1 MSKKVLNID
10 WKSIQGAAVKKR
22 ILKLSKNDE
31 DIFPCPVN
39 TCLHL
44 GFKSD
49 RGARKHINTM
59 HPWYLY
65 FNQQPSINK
74 SEFLTEEKQR
84 RKSTTHN
91 IPAYSLK
98 EGMGKEFLDWL
109 KTPCGG
115 GKSAKQAVQSG
126 RRAMKFLMA
135 SLGDTEVDKGVSD
148 EFIDCC
154 LGSPSIVI
162 NFFKVVTED
171 WKISSSAALNYMK
184 SISDLMDWRKASGV
198 TDDVLRSFTMSEV
211 YIRRGK
217 ENLSKQKKLEY
228 SRNLD
233 LEQLICR
240 QSWATVEEM
249 EKVIPYHTPRYKH
262 VLDLCKA
269 ENSSP
274 NVSQLAFAT
283 RFIST
288 FLFLRVKC
296 SRPMTYQYITLQ
308 MIEEAKANGG
318 YIDQTAFKT
327 EKQYAFD
334 TIILS
339 AEVMQ
344 IIDSYVS
351 FVRPKMRPSCNYL
364 LLTTNG
370 KQYSALGS
378 AMSILVHQA
387 IEKYVNPTRYRQ
399 IIESESAERLSTEEM
414 KAISADQ
421 KHSSYV
427 AKRIYQKKLSR
438 DVAVQGKTCMRKIT
452 GHQGDEHTKEMANLI
467 TDDSSPEMMQ
477 LADDSDALSAD
488 GDVQGVAVRVV
499 TSDEVEEVLSVLNL
513 TALDTKEEEEE
524 DDEEEADVPVADA
537 DNPAVSDRSPSVFID
552 CSTID
557 TGTRDR
563 ADSVS
568 NESNPGPSTS
578 RHSTRTR
585 RSAEAVMPQCSDMSV
600 EVKKENASD
609 NINLGLVQKRFSLEE
624 DAVLKE
630 GIKKHGL
637 GKWSIMLKD
646 TSLKFHP
653 ARTRDSIR
661 VRADTLGLTK
671 GKKKKKKGNK
681 TI

>member
-1 MSKKVLNID
+1 
-10 WKSIQGAAVKKR
+10 
-22 ILKLSKNDE
+22 
-31 DIFPCPVN
+31 
-39 TCLHL
+39 
-44 GFKSD
+44 
-49 RGARKHINTM
+49 M

-65 FNQQPSINK
+65 FDQQPLINK
-74 SEFLTEEKQR
+74 TEFLAKDKQK

-115 GKSAKQAVQSG
+115 GKSAKQGVQSG

-135 SLGDTEVDKGVSD
+135 SLGDTEVDKSVSD

-184 SISDLMDWRKASGV
+184 SINDLMDWRKASGV
-198 TDDVLRSFTMSEV
+198 TDDVLRSFTASEV

-249 EKVIPYHTPRYKH
+249 EQVIPYHAPRYKY

-274 NVSQLAFAT
+274 GVSQLAFAT
-283 RFIST
+283 RFITT

-296 SRPMTYQYITLQ
+296 TRPMTYQYITLQ
-308 MIEEAKANGG
+308 MIEEAKTNGG

-334 TIILS
+334 TVILS
-339 AEVMQ
+339 EEVLQ
-344 IIDSYVS
+344 IIDSYVEH
-351 FVRPKMRPSCNYL
+351 VRPKMSPSCKYL

-427 AKRIYQKKLSR
+427 ARRIYQKKLSR
-438 DVAVQGKTCMRKIT
+438 DVAVQGKTCMKKIT
-452 GHQGDEHTKEMANLI
+452 GNQRDEHTKEMASMVS
-467 TDDSSPEMMQ
+467 DDSSPEVVQM
-477 LADDSDALSAD
+477 AEDDVPLEDD
-488 GDVQGVAVRVV
+488 GDVADNGTAPMV
-499 TSDEVEEVLSVLNL
+499 TSDDVEEVLSVLSL
-513 TALDTKEEEEE
+513 TGLDTKEEE
-524 DDEEEADVPVADA
+524 DEEEEEANLVIESKTELTS
-537 DNPAVSDRSPSVFID
+537 VSID
-552 CSTID
+552 CRTES
-557 TGTRDR
+557 RV
-563 ADSVS
+563 DSVS
-568 NESNPGPSTS
+568 TGVSKPGPSSS

-585 RSAEAVMPQCSDMSV
+585 RKAQSDMPQCSDLSV
-600 EVKKENASD
+600 EIKKEFAED
-609 NINLGLVQKRFSLEE
+609 EVDRGLVQKRFSPEE
-624 DAVLKE
+624 DSVLKE

-637 GKWSIMLKD
+637 GKWSVMLKD
-646 TSLKFHP
+646 KTLNFHP

-661 VRADTLGLTK
+661 VRADTLGLSK
-671 GKKKKKKGNK
+671 QKNKKKKSKNTTKKSE
-681 TI
+681 

>member
-1 MSKKVLNID
+1 MSKKVLNVD
-10 WKSIQGAAVKKR
+10 WKSVQGAAVKKR
-22 ILKLSKNDE
+22 ILKLSKNNE
-31 DIFPCPVN
+31 GIFLCPVIA
-39 TCLHL
+39 CLHL

-49 RGARKHINTM
+49 RGLRKHINTM

-65 FNQQPSINK
+65 FDQQPLINK
-74 SEFLTEEKQR
+74 NEHRAEDNEK
-84 RKSTTHN
+84 RKSTTHH
-91 IPAYSLK
+91 IPAYSLT

-115 GKSAKQAVQSG
+115 GKSAKQAVQAG

-135 SLGDTEVDKGVSD
+135 SLGDTEVDKSVSE

-162 NFFKVVTED
+162 NFFKTVTEH

-184 SISDLMDWRKASGV
+184 SINDLMDWRKASGV
-198 TDDVLRSFTMSEV
+198 TDDVLRSFTVTEV

-249 EKVIPYHTPRYKH
+249 EQVIPYHTPRYKY
-262 VLDLCKA
+262 VLELCKA
-269 ENSSP
+269 PNSSP
-274 NVSQLAFAT
+274 SVSQLAFAT
-283 RFIST
+283 RFMST

-296 SRPMTYQYITLQ
+296 TRPMTYQYITLK
-308 MIEEAKANGG
+308 MIEEAKTNGG

-327 EKQYAFD
+327 EKQYMFD
-334 TIILS
+334 TVILS
-339 AEVMQ
+339 DEVMQ

-351 FVRPKMRPSCNYL
+351 FVRPKMSPSCNYL

-399 IIESESAERLSTEEM
+399 IIESESAERLTTEEM

-438 DVAVQGKTCMRKIT
+438 DIAHQGKTCMEKIR
-452 GHQGDEHTKEMANLI
+452 GNQGEEHTKEMANLVSE
-467 TDDSSPEMMQ
+467 DSSLDIVRMEEVGDPQ
-477 LADDSDALSAD
+477 THSCD
-488 GDVQGVAVRVV
+488 GTDKGGSHLV
-499 TSDEVEEVLSVLNL
+499 TNDEVEEVLSVLSL
-513 TALDTKEEEEE
+513 TELETKEEEEE
-524 DDEEEADVPVADA
+524 EVHSKTISSEVTLSVDSSPGIRSESDSIQTGVAD
-537 DNPAVSDRSPSVFID
+537 
-552 CSTID
+552 
-557 TGTRDR
+557 
-563 ADSVS
+563 
-568 NESNPGPSTS
+568 PGPSTS
-578 RHSTRTR
+578 GHCTRAR
-585 RSAEAVMPQCSDMSV
+585 RSALSDMPQRSDMTV
-600 EVKKENASD
+600 DVKKECAEDEVNR
-609 NINLGLVQKRFSLEE
+609 GLVQKRFSPEE
-624 DAVLKE
+624 DSVLKE

-637 GKWSIMLKD
+637 GKWSVMLKD
-646 TSLKFHP
+646 KSLNFHP

-661 VRADTLGLTK
+661 VRADTLGLSK
-671 GKKKKKKGNK
+671 QKKKGLLARK
-681 TI
+681 KK

>member
-1 MSKKVLNID
+1 MSKKVLSVD

-31 DIFPCPVN
+31 DVFICPV
-39 TCLHL
+39 TSCLHL

-65 FNQQPSINK
+65 FNQQPLINK
-74 SEFLTEEKQR
+74 SEFLTEDKQK

-240 QSWATVEEM
+240 ESWATVEEM
-249 EKVIPYHTPRYKH
+249 EQVIPYHTPRYKR
-262 VLDLCKA
+262 VLDVCKA

-283 RFIST
+283 RFIAT

-296 SRPMTYQYITLQ
+296 SRPMTYQYITLK
-308 MIEEAKANGG
+308 MIEEAKTNGG

-344 IIDSYVS
+344 IIDSYVT

-378 AMSILVHQA
+378 AMSLLVHQA

-399 IIESESAERLSTEEM
+399 IIESESAERLSAEEV

-438 DVAVQGKTCMRKIT
+438 DVAVQGKTCMIKIT
-452 GHQGDEHTKEMANLI
+452 GNQRDEHTKEIASLI
-467 TDDSSPEMMQ
+467 SDDSSPDTVLMSEGYEP
-477 LADDSDALSAD
+477 LADSVDDTDSKAAP
-488 GDVQGVAVRVV
+488 VV

-513 TALDTKEEEEE
+513 ETLGAKEEEKEE
-524 DDEEEADVPVADA
+524 DEEDPDGHMIDSDCSKLVADSGA
-537 DNPAVSDRSPSVFID
+537 PSVSKD
-552 CSTID
+552 
-557 TGTRDR
+557 G
-563 ADSVS
+563 A
-568 NESNPGPSTS
+568 NPGPSTS

-585 RSAEAVMPQCSDMSV
+585 RHAKSKLPQLSDLSI
-600 EVKKENASD
+600 EVKRECVD
-609 NINLGLVQKRFSLEE
+609 DVVDRGLVQKRFSLEE

-630 GIKKHGL
+630 GIKKYGL
-637 GKWSIMLKD
+637 GKWSVMLKD
-646 TSLKFHP
+646 QSLKFHP

-661 VRADTLGLTK
+661 MRADTLGLTK
-671 GKKKKKKGNK
+671 GKNKKKKGTIKTVITK